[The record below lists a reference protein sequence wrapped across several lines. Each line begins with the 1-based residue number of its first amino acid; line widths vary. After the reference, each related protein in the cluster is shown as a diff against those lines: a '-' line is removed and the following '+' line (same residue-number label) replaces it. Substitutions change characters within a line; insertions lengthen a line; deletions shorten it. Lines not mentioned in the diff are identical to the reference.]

1 MLRLLSAPVFLVLF
15 FGGFYPEDGDWL
27 RLVLCLA
34 LAIASEV
41 SDGLDGYFAR
51 KWKQV
56 SDFGKL
62 MDPYADSAFRL
73 TVLFSFAGSIHRW
86 VPLWT
91 VVVLLYRDVL
101 TSVLRTFAMKRGVA
115 LAARVSGKLKAVS
128 QAAAIISILTIA
140 AVQEL
145 CARFESF
152 PGVLRYIGVQGGTEE
167 TVARSAVWI
176 MGVVLAIAVWSGLD
190 YAWSCRRHVLAA
202 AEEGESG
209 AGGAG

>member
-15 FGGFYPEDGDWL
+15 FGDFYPEDEGWL

-51 KWKQV
+51 KWNQV

-73 TVLFSFAGSIHRW
+73 TALFSFAGSGHRW
-86 VPLWT
+86 VALWI
-91 VVVLLYRDVL
+91 VVVLLYRDIL
-101 TSVLRTFAMKRGVA
+101 TSVVRTFAMKHGVVV
-115 LAARVSGKLKAVS
+115 AARLSGKLKAVS

-140 AVQEL
+140 AVQQL
-145 CARFESF
+145 CFRFDSF
-152 PGVLRYIGVQGGTEE
+152 PGVLRYIGVQGGSEE
-167 TVARSAVWI
+167 TVARSAAWI
-176 MGVVLAIAVWSGLD
+176 MWVILAIAVWSGLD

-209 AGGAG
+209 SGGAG